1 MFVQARTQRTG
12 IFRDAVR
19 SRGQETIQAPCGQ
32 SRMVKP
38 SRFLPVHTEKV
49 LSAWSRVPPGS
60 SGSLVAHSLLQQM
73 DRVPCRLGLE
83 VVQALPP
90 ITEALQSFLYSFL
103 PPFTAHCLPLPTLG
117 PDSRETERE
126 VIARRRSV
134 GKGRFPLRAFR
145 LPRHH

>member
-49 LSAWSRVPPGS
+49 LSAWSRVPAG
-60 SGSLVAHSLLQQM
+60 LLGAAAAWWYTAFCS
-73 DRVPCRLGLE
+73 RWTECPAGLAWRLSRL
-83 VVQALPP
+83 
-90 ITEALQSFLYSFL
+90 
-103 PPFTAHCLPLPTLG
+103 CLPSLRPFSPSFIPSCLP
-117 PDSRETERE
+117 SRPTVYHSPPLVQIAERQRERE

-134 GKGRFPLRAFR
+134 GKGRFR
-145 LPRHH
+145 